1 MSTDPFQW
9 RNDGGLGQSIRTET
23 PSVISHEVMYEK
35 DFTHVKDSPLFMGN
49 AIPQK
54 RFKMVVGLV
63 ALTITVLVGRAFWMQ
78 IVNGASFRAQADR
91 NRLRY
96 EVELSKRGVIRDRN
110 GVVLAENMPSFEVR
124 AIERLLPLHE
134 SERAELLAK
143 VGRIIGLPVTE
154 IEQIFASS
162 TDPDASSVLKRDIP
176 YEQAIAVNILAGQNP
191 SLEIAVGSKRK
202 YHSAP
207 DVLSLSHVL
216 GYLAP
221 ITPEELDEKRKQGYS
236 QIDLIGKTGVEAEYE
251 ETLRG
256 TPGVTIYEVDSRHRK
271 TAVIEERPSKDGTD
285 LVLAID
291 ARLQLAAERALRD
304 GLQKAKVT
312 RGAVVVLDPQDG
324 EILAAVS
331 LPAYDNNIFS
341 GTVSSTR
348 YRSLLQDEDRPFLPR
363 AWAGVYPSGSTA
375 KPVIA
380 TAGLAEGVITSKT
393 TVLSTGGLQIGPWF
407 FPDWSAG
414 GHGVTNVRRAIAW
427 SVNTFFYELG
437 GGYEKFIGLG
447 VDRLTDWMRRF
458 GLGYKTGLDMPGEA
472 AGFVPSREWKE
483 KVKGER
489 WYIGDTYNLSIGQG
503 DLLVTPLQVA
513 LFTAEIANGGLKIT
527 PHFMKYQTSNVGR
540 PTSERVAPEDAVQ
553 TVRLGM
559 RDTVIYGSGR
569 ALAGFP
575 VPVAGKTGTAQW
587 RSDKA
592 NHAWFTAFAPFE
604 KPEIVVTV
612 LLEEGVEGSRTA
624 IPVARAVLDAWL
636 KLR

>member
-1 MSTDPFQW
+1 MSIDPFPW
-9 RNDGGLGQSIRTET
+9 RDDGGLGQSVRTES
-23 PSVISHEVMYEK
+23 PSLVSHEVMYEK
-35 DFTHVKDSPLFMGN
+35 DITHLKERPLFMGN
-49 AIPQK
+49 AIPRK
-54 RFKMVVGLV
+54 RFNFAIVFVGLIV
-63 ALTITVLVGRAFWMQ
+63 AVLVGRAFWMQ

-96 EVELSKRGVIRDRN
+96 EVKLPKRGVIRDRN
-110 GVVLAENMPSFEVR
+110 GYILAENVPSFELR
-124 AIERLLPLHE
+124 AVERLLPL
-134 SERAELLAK
+134 SSNERAELLAK
-143 VGRIIGLPVTE
+143 VGRAVGLSVNE
-154 IEQIFASS
+154 IEQVFASS
-162 TDPDASSVLKRDIP
+162 TDPDDSSVLKRDIP
-176 YEQAIAVNILAGQNP
+176 YDQAIAVNILAGQYP
-191 SLEIAVGSKRK
+191 ALEIVVGSKRK
-202 YHSAP
+202 YFSES
-207 DVLSLSHVL
+207 DVLSFSHVL

-221 ITPEELDEKRKQGYS
+221 ITPEELDEKRKLGYS
-236 QIDLIGKTGVEAEYE
+236 QIDLIGKTGVESQYE
-251 ETLRG
+251 EMLRG

-271 TAVIEERPSKDGTD
+271 TAVIEERQSKDGTD

-291 ARLQLAAERALRD
+291 AHLQSAAERALRD

-312 RGAVVVLDPQDG
+312 RGAVVALDPRNGD
-324 EILAAVS
+324 IIASVS

-341 GTVSSTR
+341 GTVSSTG
-348 YRSLLQDEDRPFLPR
+348 YRLLLQNEDRPFLPR

-380 TAGLAEGVITSKT
+380 TAGLAEGVITPKT
-393 TVLSTGGLQIGPWF
+393 TVISTGGLQIGPWF

-458 GLGYKTGLDMPGEA
+458 GLGSKTGLDIPGEA
-472 AGFVPSREWKE
+472 TGFVPSREWKE
-483 KVKGER
+483 RVKGEK
-489 WYIGDTYNLSIGQG
+489 WYVGDTYNLSIGQG

-513 LFTAEIANGGLKIT
+513 LFTAEVANGGLKIK
-527 PHFMKYQTSNVGR
+527 PHFIKSTEYRVPSVEV
-540 PTSERVAPEDAVQ
+540 ERIAPEEAVQ
-553 TVRLGM
+553 TVRFGM

-587 RSDKA
+587 RSDRP
-592 NHAWFTAFAPFE
+592 NHAWFTAFAPFD

-612 LLEEGVEGSRTA
+612 LIEEGAEGSRTA
-624 IPVARAVLDAWL
+624 IPVARAVLDAWI
-636 KLR
+636 KRR